1 MQAVQRSNR
10 ELWLASLTIIVV
22 TFCYLLVVGVLSQVP
37 PASQFFGH
45 ALGIIGFILMLLT
58 ETLYSIRKRSR
69 NARWGRMSDWLT
81 FHIYTGIVGPYLVLL
96 HSSWKF
102 HGLAGIVTLMT
113 VFVVASGFIGRY
125 IYTSIPRTADEA
137 EIESGQIMRQIQVI
151 EAELNQRMKAEPAT
165 IKASANKLAA
175 EQPITSSV
183 GHLFLTRAWLDWQ
196 ERRQWQSL
204 KKHSTPAERAHFVEL
219 EQLARRRDS
228 LKRQMASLAL
238 ARRLFALWHAV
249 HIPMGALLFVAAFI
263 HIAAAIYFAELL

>member
-10 ELWLASLTIIVV
+10 ELWLASFTIIIV
-22 TFCYLLVVGVLSQVP
+22 TFCYLFVVGALSQVP
-37 PASQFFGH
+37 PASQLFGH

-102 HGLAGIVTLMT
+102 HGLAGVLTLMT
-113 VFVVASGFIGRY
+113 VLVVASGFIGRY
-125 IYTSIPRTADEA
+125 IYTSIPRTVDEV
-137 EIESGQIMRQIQVI
+137 EIESDLIMRQILAV
-151 EAELNQRMKAEPAT
+151 EAELNQRMKAEPAA
-165 IKASANKLAA
+165 IKASTSKLTAQ
-175 EQPITSSV
+175 QPITGSA
-183 GHLFLTRAWLDWQ
+183 GQLFLTRAWLDWQ

-204 KKHSTPAERAHFVEL
+204 KKHSAPAERAHIVEL
-219 EQLARRRDS
+219 ERLARRRDT

-238 ARRLFALWHAV
+238 ARRLFALWHAI
-249 HIPMGALLFVAAFI
+249 HIPLGMLLFVAAFI